1 MENQN
6 LTTKIYVVFDNV
18 EEKIQFVTLSNNDAS
33 FVRDNLRFIQQRWQI
48 KDLKIFKFP
57 IPNLEEGIEVSF
69 DSYTFEDEAKEL
81 SRLGM
86 KQEEIE
92 AYFAERSKRNRG
104 MTEKQI
110 VEFMKN
116 YIANVAIKE

>member
-33 FVRDNLRFIQQRWQI
+33 FVRDNLRFIQQRWQL

-57 IPNLEEGIEVSF
+57 IPDLTGGIEVSF
-69 DSYTFEDEAKEL
+69 DSYQFEDEAKEL

-110 VEFMKN
+110 VDFMKN

>member
-33 FVRDNLRFIQQRWQI
+33 FVRDNLRFIQSRWQI
-48 KDLKIFKFP
+48 KDLKILKFP
-57 IPNLEEGIEVSF
+57 IPDLTGGIEVSF

-110 VEFMKN
+110 IDFMKN
-116 YIANVAIKE
+116 YIATVSVKE

>member
-6 LTTKIYVVFDNV
+6 LTTKIYFVFDNV
-18 EEKIQFVTLSNNDAS
+18 EQKIQFVTLSNNDAS
-33 FVRDNLRFIQQRWQI
+33 FIRDNLRFIRSRWQI
-48 KDLKIFKFP
+48 KDIKILKFP
-57 IPNLEEGIEVSF
+57 IPNLTDGDEVSF
-69 DSYTFEDEAKEL
+69 DSYQFEDEAKEL

-116 YIANVAIKE
+116 YIANVAVKE